1 MGCDKLKR
9 LIKQSIMNIE
19 MFKGSLNQLSDEGR
33 NILKLIEDYKF
44 KLDQTCR
51 LTANDQQLTQKLQQ
65 KRKQL
70 DVASGQI
77 YSIVFDIDNID
88 ITQAYEQQQINTNPN
103 MPSQNN
109 TPNTQPNTQP
119 QTAPQQSPASE
130 EGSSDEGGPVGGGA
144 VPDGSTPG
152 SKAPSSDEKNGDED
166 KDTEKTEAPEN
177 NDDSAPD
184 SNDGNE
190 DNNDQGNEEE

>member
-1 MGCDKLKR
+1 MKR

-33 NILKLIEDYKF
+33 DILKLIEDYKF

-88 ITQAYEQQQINTNPN
+88 ITKAYEQQQLNTNPN
-103 MPSQNN
+103 MPSK
-109 TPNTQPNTQP
+109 TTTAPVGGQPSMP
-119 QTAPQQSPASE
+119 QQQAPQQNGPQNAKST
-130 EGSSDEGGPVGGGA
+130 DENDNSTPMPSGGGGG
-144 VPDGSTPG
+144 GSTP
-152 SKAPSSDEKNGDED
+152 PSSDDGKE
-166 KDTEKTEAPEN
+166 EN
-177 NDDSAPD
+177 NETSEN
-184 SNDGNE
+184 SENNE
-190 DNNDQGNEEE
+190 ALESTDESPEPIEEGNEE

>member
-1 MGCDKLKR
+1 
-9 LIKQSIMNIE
+9 MNIE
-19 MFKGSLNQLSDEGR
+19 MFKGSLNQLSNEGR

-103 MPSQNN
+103 IPIKNDNNVQQPSQPKINPNMTNN
-109 TPNTQPNTQP
+109 QTSKNTNE
-119 QTAPQQSPASE
+119 QQHYIQ
-130 EGSSDEGGPVGGGA
+130 V
-144 VPDGSTPG
+144 
-152 SKAPSSDEKNGDED
+152 
-166 KDTEKTEAPEN
+166 
-177 NDDSAPD
+177 
-184 SNDGNE
+184 GNE
-190 DNNDQGNEEE
+190 GNIQSNLTN

>member
-1 MGCDKLKR
+1 MKR

-88 ITQAYEQQQINTNPN
+88 ITKAYEQQQINTNPN
-103 MPSQNN
+103 MPSNPTNSPKPNMPTNIPQQQNN
-109 TPNTQPNTQP
+109 QP
-119 QTAPQQSPASE
+119 QQNQEDSDATSD
-130 EGSSDEGGPVGGGA
+130 SSPVGGG
-144 VPDGSTPG
+144 PI
-152 SKAPSSDEKNGDED
+152 SS
-166 KDTEKTEAPEN
+166 
-177 NDDSAPD
+177 SAPA
-184 SNDGNE
+184 SNDTDKEPEENTENE
-190 DNNDQGNEEE
+190 NTDSEPESNENDSEGNEE

>member
-1 MGCDKLKR
+1 MAIFFIKDKRLNIGCDKLKR

-88 ITQAYEQQQINTNPN
+88 ITKAYEQQQINTNPN
-103 MPSQNN
+103 MPSNPTNSPKPNMPTNIPQQQNN
-109 TPNTQPNTQP
+109 QP
-119 QTAPQQSPASE
+119 QQNQE
-130 EGSSDEGGPVGGGA
+130 NSDATSDSGPVGGG
-144 VPDGSTPG
+144 PI
-152 SKAPSSDEKNGDED
+152 PSS
-166 KDTEKTEAPEN
+166 AP
-177 NDDSAPD
+177 A
-184 SNDGNE
+184 SNDTDKEPEENTENE
-190 DNNDQGNEEE
+190 NTDSESESNENDNEGNEE